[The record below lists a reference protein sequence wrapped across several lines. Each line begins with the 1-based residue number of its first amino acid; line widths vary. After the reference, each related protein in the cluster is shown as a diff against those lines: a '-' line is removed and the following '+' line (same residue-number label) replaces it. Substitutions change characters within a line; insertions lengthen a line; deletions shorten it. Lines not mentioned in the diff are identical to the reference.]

1 MIKRRFSQRA
11 LAYGLSAVLALSAV
25 LLSLYLPDTL
35 ARLGDGALLRQ
46 AHEEPF
52 SWTGYR
58 AREWREGAQLFLLDE
73 ARSGGAATLSLG
85 SAENAPGTS
94 HGGRGAFSPHS
105 AGCAAGWCAG
115 G

>member
-46 AHEEPF
+46 AHETSRIPLIQAG
-52 SWTGYR
+52 TRVR
-58 AREWREGAQLFLLDE
+58 APYFALETRACDLYAMFAPPGAPLTADGE
-73 ARSGGAATLSLG
+73 R
-85 SAENAPGTS
+85 
-94 HGGRGAFSPHS
+94 HS
-105 AGCAAGWCAG
+105 RIFYQNEK
-115 G
+115 